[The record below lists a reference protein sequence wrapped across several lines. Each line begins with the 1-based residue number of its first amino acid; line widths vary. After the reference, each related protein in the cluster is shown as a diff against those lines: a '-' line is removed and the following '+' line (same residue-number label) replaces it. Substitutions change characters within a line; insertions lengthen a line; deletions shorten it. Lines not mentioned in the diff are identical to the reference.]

1 MWGTGYP
8 GLTSGHREG
17 RPAQPP
23 TTPKEKIMAEVLDL
37 QILSEDEVAG
47 PVLHT
52 DGSGVSYN
60 C

>member
-1 MWGTGYP
+1 
-8 GLTSGHREG
+8 
-17 RPAQPP
+17 
-23 TTPKEKIMAEVLDL
+23 MAEVLDL
-37 QILSEDEVAG
+37 QILSEENTTS

>member
-1 MWGTGYP
+1 
-8 GLTSGHREG
+8 
-17 RPAQPP
+17 
-23 TTPKEKIMAEVLDL
+23 MAEVLDL